1 MIDNKE
7 NNRNNCAIIM
17 DANEVLKEMNNY
29 WKSKLDK
36 YYDHIVETFSE
47 EIAKEHGIS
56 PFDLLEKGKKMKSEI
71 MKMEKKVKE
80 VESKSSEKKELSQMS
95 HKELAEICIGYG
107 LKKRKKNLDMINDIQ
122 NYEQLKD
129 KKVPEEKAPAKE
141 KGESSKTK
149 KQTKEKAKEVNEP
162 VKGDSKKES
171 WADIVDEEEFEKDFE
186 EVNDD
191 PLELQEEDLD
201 DL

>member
-1 MIDNKE
+1 
-7 NNRNNCAIIM
+7 M
-17 DANEVLKEMNNY
+17 DATEVLKEMNNY
-29 WKSKLDK
+29 WKKQLDK

-47 EIAKEHGIS
+47 EVAKEHGIS
-56 PFDLLEKGKKMKSEI
+56 AVSLIEKGKKMKSEI
-71 MKMEKKVKE
+71 MKMEKKAKE

-122 NYEQLKD
+122 NYLKNNPEHV
-129 KKVPEEKAPAKE
+129 KENPEESSKTKIPAKE

-149 KQTKEKAKEVNEP
+149 KQTKENSKEVGKEN
-162 VKGDSKKES
+162 SKKES
-171 WADIVDEEEFEKDFE
+171 WADIVDEEFEKDFE
-186 EVNDD
+186 EVNND